1 MYVAVFLFVLKLV
14 AACSDSFDS
23 YAFHVFQMNES
34 LRRNQS
40 DWQERTKRAE
50 VKAAVLEKQKDAEIQ
65 DLKVCLCSRYSFTW
79 QVQLGVLVRFF
90 NF

>member
-1 MYVAVFLFVLKLV
+1 MQRLSVIVNVRRRLPLRFGARGS
-14 AACSDSFDS
+14 CSDSFDS

-79 QVQLGVLVRFF
+79 QV
-90 NF
+90 